1 MERVTSAFGLVVF
14 IGLAY
19 AFSTNRKA
27 VKWRPMIWGLI
38 LQFVLAIIVLRTK
51 VGYAIFSW
59 LGDLVTYFLDFSDVG
74 AKFVFGDK
82 FKDFFFA
89 FKVLPTIIFFSSF
102 ISLMYY
108 FGILQ
113 RIVEFVSWTMMKT
126 MGTSGSETLSAAA
139 NIFVG
144 QTEAPLLVKPYVSSM
159 TMSELCAV
167 MTAGFAGIAGGVL
180 AAYVSFGV
188 PAEHLIASSVMSA
201 PAALGISKL
210 LCPETEES
218 VTTGA
223 VKVKIE
229 TESANFFE
237 AAASGALDGMTLVL
251 NVAAMLIGFL
261 ALLALVNALLGW
273 GGGLVGLPQ
282 LSMEWLFSYLLAP
295 VAWLMGVPW
304 SECGTVGVLLGK
316 KTTLNEFI
324 AYLDL
329 ATIIETTKTAA
340 ANPGTIPAGP
350 VLSERATIIA
360 TYALCGFSNFS
371 SIGIQ
376 IGGIGGMAPDRRAD
390 ISRLGLRAMIAGS
403 LATFMTACIAGIL
416 L

>member
-1 MERVTSAFGLVVF
+1 MERVISAFGLFVF
-14 IGLAY
+14 IGIAY

-27 VKWRPMIWGLI
+27 VKWRPMVWGLI
-38 LQFVLAIIVLRTK
+38 LQFVLAIIVLRTT
-51 VGYAIFSW
+51 VGYAVFSW

-74 AKFVFGDK
+74 ARFVFGDK

-229 TESANFFE
+229 TDSANMFE

-329 ATIIETTKTAA
+329 ASIIETTKAAA